1 MGAAAIAGAGI
12 AANVSASARSDG
24 ARSVN
29 AICVPFRVAAVGVL
43 RAHRGAAHRV
53 AGSSAR
59 VWFAGW
65 SRVVVAAR
73 GSHARSGVGWQRGR
87 IDALKVPSN
96 GAAGWIKHAHRRAAQ
111 TLVATRQI
119 MLYKATARIL
129 QSAGTSAA
137 VQGTGGAQCV
147 PRSAAAQRVVAAHGI
162 AAIRIVAVGLLVRNQ
177 AGLVASGTA
186 SDGAAA
192 IFARDGN
199 AGAIPVRITAGWV
212 EIAHDGAA

>member
-1 MGAAAIAGAGI
+1 MGAAAIAGADI
-12 AANVSASARSDG
+12 AAHVTASARSDG
-24 ARSVN
+24 ARNIN
-29 AICVPFRVAAVGVL
+29 AIRVPFRIAAVGVFCAY
-43 RAHRGAAHRV
+43 RGTAHGI
-53 AGSSAR
+53 AGCSAW
-59 VWFAGW
+59 VWLAGW
-65 SRVVVAAR
+65 SGAVVAAH

-111 TLVATRQI
+111 ALVATRQI
-119 MLYKATARIL
+119 VLDEATAGIL
-129 QSAGTSAA
+129 QSAGTSAT
-137 VQGTGGAQCV
+137 VQGTGGAQCI

-177 AGLVASGTA
+177 AGLVASGSA

-199 AGAIPVRITAGWV
+199 AGAIPVSVAACRAD
-212 EIAHDGAA
+212 IAHDGAT

>member
-1 MGAAAIAGAGI
+1 MGAAAIAGADI
-12 AANVSASARSDG
+12 AAYVSASTRSDG
-24 ARSVN
+24 ARNVN
-29 AICVPFRVAAVGVL
+29 AICVPFRVAAVGVFC
-43 RAHRGAAHRV
+43 AYSGAAHGI
-53 AGSSAR
+53 AGCSAG

-65 SRVVVAAR
+65 SGAEVAAY
-73 GSHARSGVGWQRGR
+73 GSHAYGGIGWQRGQ

-96 GAAGWIKHAHRRAAQ
+96 GAAAWVSDAHRRAAQ
-111 TLVATRQI
+111 ALVAARQI
-119 MLYKATARIL
+119 VLDEATAGIL

-137 VQGTGGAQCV
+137 VQGTSGAQCI
-147 PRSAAAQRVVAAHGI
+147 PRSAAAQRVVSAHGI

-177 AGLVASGTA
+177 AGLVASRAA